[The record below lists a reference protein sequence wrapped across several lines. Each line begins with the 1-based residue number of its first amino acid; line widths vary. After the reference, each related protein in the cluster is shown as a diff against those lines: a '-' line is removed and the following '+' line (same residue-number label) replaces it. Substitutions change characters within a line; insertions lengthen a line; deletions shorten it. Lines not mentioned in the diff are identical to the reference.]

1 MKILTMPPAQSNEQ
15 YLIFLKVSLL
25 HNTPL
30 WGVCKTY
37 IMRSTLL
44 TISFFFCGAG
54 NGAQIFCGYMNVYDY
69 SYTMFKIASLKL
81 ARTVLYR

>member
-1 MKILTMPPAQSNEQ
+1 MKTPIISPAQSNEQ
-15 YLIFLKVSLL
+15 YLIFLQVSLL

-37 IMRSTLL
+37 IMRSILL
-44 TISFFFCGAG
+44 TISFFSCGAG
-54 NGAQIFCGYMNVYDY
+54 DGAQIFCGYMDVYDC
-69 SYTMFKIASLKL
+69 SYTMLKTASLKL